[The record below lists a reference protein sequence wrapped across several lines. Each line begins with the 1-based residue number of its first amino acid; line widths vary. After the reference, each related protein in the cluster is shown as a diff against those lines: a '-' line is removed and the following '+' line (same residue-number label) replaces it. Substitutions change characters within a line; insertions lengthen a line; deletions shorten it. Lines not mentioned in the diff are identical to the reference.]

1 MQEASSVTSVC
12 AMRDMDSPSAKPA
25 APPLLSSNTSTTS
38 VLEGQEPGA
47 GVSALLPGTRS
58 ASTHTQG
65 GALGTAAEPR
75 GVVMLQLPN
84 ASHRHRQVRLLRVHE
99 TAAVQSGALPAQRR
113 RRPAHARGG
122 GRVEAGGRAER
133 KEPKP
138 AQQVLQ

>member
-58 ASTHTQG
+58 VSTH
-65 GALGTAAEPR
+65 
-75 GVVMLQLPN
+75 
-84 ASHRHRQVRLLRVHE
+84 
-99 TAAVQSGALPAQRR
+99 
-113 RRPAHARGG
+113 RGG
-122 GRVEAGGRAER
+122 YKGLLLSLV
-133 KEPKP
+133 
-138 AQQVLQ
+138 VL